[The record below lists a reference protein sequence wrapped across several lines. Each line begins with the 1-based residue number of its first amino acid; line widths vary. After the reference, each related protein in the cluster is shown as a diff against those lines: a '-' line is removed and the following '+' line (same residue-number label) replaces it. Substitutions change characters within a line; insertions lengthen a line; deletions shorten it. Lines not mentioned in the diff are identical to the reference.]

1 MNSCALSVLFAVAIC
16 ASAGEN
22 CPADLARCESSAS
35 ELEAE
40 IWDLKENQ
48 RSLLGRNA
56 ELAARILQLEMT
68 QCAPTPGAVGAPSSL
83 PSGPSVPFAT
93 PEGGEASQLP
103 SHSSARKP
111 PASRRADALRR
122 QPVSEEGRQLAS
134 HPSFPTQFHAVGAPR
149 AHARARPSL

>member
-1 MNSCALSVLFAVAIC
+1 MSSCALSVLFAVAIC
-16 ASAGEN
+16 ASADEN

-56 ELAARILQLEMT
+56 ELAARILQLELT
-68 QCAPTPGAVGAPSSL
+68 QCTPTPGAAGAPSSL

-93 PEGGEASQLP
+93 PEGGEVSQLP

-111 PASRRADALRR
+111 PASRRAGALRR
-122 QPVSEEGRQLAS
+122 QPVSAKGRQLAS
-134 HPSFPTQFHAVGAPR
+134 HPSFSTPFHAWSR
-149 AHARARPSL
+149 TT

>member
-1 MNSCALSVLFAVAIC
+1 MASVVPRLTRMVNSCALSVLFAVAIC

-56 ELAARILQLEMT
+56 ELAARILQLELT
-68 QCAPTPGAVGAPSSL
+68 QCAPTPRAVGAPSSL
-83 PSGPSVPFAT
+83 PNGPSVPS
-93 PEGGEASQLP
+93 PEGGEVSQLP
-103 SHSSARKP
+103 SHSSTRKP

-122 QPVSEEGRQLAS
+122 QPVSAKGRQLAG
-134 HPSFPTQFHAVGAPR
+134 HPSFPTPFHAM
-149 AHARARPSL
+149 

>member
-1 MNSCALSVLFAVAIC
+1 MVTVLFAVAIC
-16 ASAGEN
+16 ALADEK

-40 IWDLKENQ
+40 FWDLKENQ

-56 ELAARILQLEMT
+56 ELAARILQLELT
-68 QCAPTPGAVGAPSSL
+68 QCAPTLGAVGAPSSL
-83 PSGPSVPFAT
+83 PRGPSVPFAT

-111 PASRRADALRR
+111 PGSRRADALRR
-122 QPVSEEGRQLAS
+122 QPVSAKGMQLAS
-134 HPSFPTQFHAVGAPR
+134 HPSFPTPFHAM
-149 AHARARPSL
+149 